1 MRKHSINTII
11 SVQDTILSSDETN
24 KSCKSLHTTSAVKS
38 QSDAHLYPNSTSTSI
53 KTNMQQVPVSDP
65 TIALHSNQITSHDSD
80 VTMKVLE
87 TKPEK
92 VTVPPEEK
100 KHIFFAYAEQDES
113 DIKVAETLKDYFVQ
127 RRLRVY
133 HPRENEDINTKI
145 ANGIKNAAVVLVL
158 PSHSLQISKTGS
170 KLLNYADQ
178 TKTPILNI
186 KIYENFQPK
195 DWLGAILAPT
205 KSVST
210 DFNELMKSLMSMGIK
225 TNNLVLERDEKN
237 EPQPIAKQLFHGG
250 TGSGNVTATYYYSGQ
265 EFQMEFEFLGLEQ
278 GKVFGQGDDKFGA
291 FTVTGEYNLE
301 DGYGDIN
308 MHKQYVGQHSV
319 IYRGKIS
326 FEGITCAIEGNWEIG
341 NISDR
346 FFIYLTLP
354 EVYATKIEK
363 VPSPKALRRQ
373 GNKVMIS
380 YCPCQYDL
388 AQKITEGLISKG
400 IPTICP
406 PLRMYEMI
414 KIATEEAKVIVPLM
428 SEAYEASNMSKYVL
442 SYADEAGIPIVP
454 VKAQYPY
461 SQSGWL
467 GVICAGALYTKIAV
481 ENDIE
486 KRLDNLIAQLRPYIN
501 DSVHEEQLID
511 SLVDGTLAQG
521 YYIQWGEK
529 FDMKFDMF
537 VMSNGYI
544 SGQGED
550 VIGGFVINGKY
561 TSLSDEEDFEFQF
574 KKHYIGKHD
583 VEYSGIITQDESQF
597 FFDGNWFIDNLSDNF
612 HLEVPRKQSS
622 GHKGLHIMLSYE
634 WNNQELVKRVADMLK
649 QRNIPIWFDVAGD
662 MKGNI
667 NTAMANGVEGA
678 AAVISFDT
686 VAYSKSIN
694 CQKELTY
701 ASQLKK
707 NIVPVLLE
715 NDTEF
720 QNTWLGMII
729 ASLNKINMQDDNQFY
744 STIDTLVQRLNEF
757 LEEKNDEESHRSE
770 VITRFEGGAVEGKY
784 YYCNQAFDMFF
795 DFFSLREGRVSGQGN
810 DTIGPFTMAGN
821 YDNEGNVSFTKQ
833 YVGQHAVEYDGNI
846 YCDNLGGFQIK
857 GNWSSGNLTDEFYLE
872 SVNTSKSDAPTENI

>member
-24 KSCKSLHTTSAVKS
+24 KSCKSLHTTSTVKS
-38 QSDAHLYPNSTSTSI
+38 QSDAHVHPNSTSTSTKNNI
-53 KTNMQQVPVSDP
+53 QQVPVSDP

-92 VTVPPEEK
+92 VTASPEEK

-145 ANGIKNAAVVLVL
+145 ANGIKNAAVVIVL

-186 KIYENFQPK
+186 RIYENFQPK

-205 KSVST
+205 KTVST
-210 DFNELMKSLMSMGIK
+210 DFNELMKSLMSMGIR

-250 TGSGNVTATYYYSGQ
+250 TGSGNVTATYHQSGQ
-265 EFQMEFEFLGLEQ
+265 EFPMEFEFLGLEQ
-278 GKVFGQGDDKFGA
+278 GKVFGQGDDHFGA
-291 FTVTGEYNLE
+291 FTITGEYNLQ

-308 MHKQYVGQHSV
+308 MHKQYVGKHSV

-326 FEGITCAIEGNWEIG
+326 FEGITCTIEGNWEMG
-341 NISDR
+341 NIFDR

-363 VPSPKALRRQ
+363 VSSPKALRRQ

-388 AQKITEGLISKG
+388 AQKITAGLISKG

-486 KRLDNLIAQLRPYIN
+486 KRLDNLVAQLHPYIK

-521 YYIQWGEK
+521 YYIQWGEE

-537 VMSNGYI
+537 AMSNGYI

-561 TSLSDEEDFEFQF
+561 TCLSDEEDFEFQF

-583 VEYSGIITQDESQF
+583 VEYSGIITQNESQF
-597 FFDGNWFIDNLSDNF
+597 FFDGNWYIGNLSDSF

-649 QRNIPIWFDVAGD
+649 QRNIPIWFDIAGD

-720 QNTWLGMII
+720 ENTWLGMII
-729 ASLNKINMQDDNQFY
+729 ASLNRINMQDDNQFH
-744 STIDTLVQRLNEF
+744 STIDTLVQQLNKF

-784 YYCNQAFDMFF
+784 YQYNQAFDMFF

-810 DTIGPFTMAGN
+810 DAIGPFTMAGN
-821 YDNEGNVSFTKQ
+821 YDNEGKVSFTKQ

-857 GNWSSGNLTDEFYLE
+857 GNWSIKNLTDEFYLE
-872 SVNTSKSDAPTENI
+872 SVNTSKPDVPTENI